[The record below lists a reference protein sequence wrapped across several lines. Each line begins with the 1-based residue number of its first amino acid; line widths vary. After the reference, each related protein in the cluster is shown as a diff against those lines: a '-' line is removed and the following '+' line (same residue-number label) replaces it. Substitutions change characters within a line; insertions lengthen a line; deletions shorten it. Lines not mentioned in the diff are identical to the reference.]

1 MLAASRIQT
10 LAIGCALACALLVS
24 AIGGAAAA
32 QASDAARAQERYYSS
47 YGEPRPID
55 SGTAA
60 ARAQE
65 RYYAS
70 YGKPEPVTPPQSLSP
85 SDDVPWLPIAP
96 SIVIT
101 LVVVTASATQF
112 RRLRVR
118 RRRAARVT
126 T

>member
-1 MLAASRIQT
+1 MLAASRIQS
-10 LAIGCALACALLVS
+10 LAISCALLLS

-32 QASDAARAQERYYSS
+32 QASDVARAQERYYSS
-47 YGEPRPID
+47 YGEPRPIEV
-55 SGTAA
+55 GTAA

-65 RYYAS
+65 RYYSS
-70 YGKPEPVTPPQSLSP
+70 YGKPEPLTPPQSPSP
-85 SDDVPWLPIAP
+85 SDDMPWLPIAL

-101 LVVVTASATQF
+101 VVVATASAT
-112 RRLRVR
+112 RLRIR